1 MPTVIVRMRASG
13 RMVAGRAPTCL
24 GSREV
29 GWRLS
34 RALLPVTCGEDRLLQ
49 KQHLQPMTDTAHPT
63 PNTDNRSSVDLAS
76 PVTGS
81 RPPSPRPS
89 AGRPERA
96 DGNAAPEVRAVG
108 LSRTFITK
116 ADRPRPA
123 LDGVDLRV
131 ASGQFL
137 SVIGPSGCGKS
148 TLLRLIGGLD
158 RPTGGTITVGGED
171 PDVVRGRG
179 VIGLVPQSPAL
190 LPWKSVSDNVALLD
204 RLGPWKRRRLNG
216 VTVDEWLSRVELA
229 DEGDLLPHQ
238 LSGGMQQRVALA
250 RAFAIEP
257 SLLLMDEPFNA
268 LDEVTRHHMQ
278 TLLVDL
284 WRLGRPTVVFVTH
297 SIDEAIKLSDR
308 VVILQG
314 APGTVAADIPIELDR
329 PRESGVEDSPAFREH
344 AAGIRRVLLAGE
356 AETKIHE
363 DGR

>member
-1 MPTVIVRMRASG
+1 
-13 RMVAGRAPTCL
+13 
-24 GSREV
+24 
-29 GWRLS
+29 
-34 RALLPVTCGEDRLLQ
+34 
-49 KQHLQPMTDTAHPT
+49 MTDTAHPT
-63 PNTDNRSSVDLAS
+63 PNTDDRSPVGVAT

-81 RPPSPRPS
+81 QAPSPS
-89 AGRPERA
+89 AISPLPA
-96 DGNAAPEVRAVG
+96 DGNAAPEVRVAG
-108 LSRTFITK
+108 LSRTFTTK
-116 ADRPRPA
+116 SDRPRPA

-131 ASGQFL
+131 AAGQFL

-158 RPTGGTITVGGED
+158 RPTSGTVTVGGED
-171 PDVVRGRG
+171 PDLVRGRG

-190 LPWKSVSDNVALLD
+190 LPWKTVSENVALLD
-204 RLGPWKRRRLNG
+204 RLGPWKRRRLDTP
-216 VTVDEWLSRVELA
+216 TVDQWLHRVELTE
-229 DEGDLLPHQ
+229 EGDLLPHQ

-308 VVILQG
+308 VIILQG
-314 APGTVAADIPIELDR
+314 TPGTVAADIPIELER
-329 PRESGVEDSPAFREH
+329 PRQSGIEDSRVFREH
-344 AAGIRRVLLAGE
+344 AAAIRRILLAGE
-356 AETKIHE
+356 TDTGIARGVT
-363 DGR
+363 